1 MNQITPRAGASAT
14 PVSKMP
20 LRQVPDVRTM
30 LVNDMAKQQLQ
41 AVAAKHMNP
50 ERMMRLMANALRVTP
65 KLGECNPLSLLGA
78 MMQCASLGLEPNT
91 VLGHAYLIP
100 FEKRGKDARGKW
112 IVQETNVQLI
122 IGYKGYIDLARR
134 SGHITSIAA
143 GIHYSD
149 DEDTGGLWEYEEGT
163 ESRLRHRPGH
173 QEGEKLHAYA
183 IAKFRDG
190 GHAYVV
196 MPWHKIMKI
205 RDGSQ
210 GWQAA
215 VRSAEQYK
223 KPVNSPW
230 ATHEDEMAQKTAIRA
245 LAKYLPLST
254 EFRDGLESDGARQ
267 ADYASFAMNP
277 VAGLEAQPEYDLDG
291 SVDDTGGDQ
300 FDPET
305 GEVGGDPVI
314 EDQRAAQT
322 TVEPAPEKAPV
333 ERQGRGQARNS
344 RSRAADPEPQ
354 SGLNLGAPSLSERIK
369 MLDDSI
375 KDMLSEGAPLDEVLE
390 MFEAQLDS
398 IKAEDADEHAAMID
412 EYEKIA
418 ADRG

>member
-1 MNQITPRAGASAT
+1 MNQIAPRQGESKLPAS
-14 PVSKMP
+14 KIP
-20 LRQVPDVRTM
+20 LRQVPDVKTM
-30 LVNDMAKQQLQ
+30 LVNDQARQQLQ
-41 AVAAKHMNP
+41 AVAARHMNP
-50 ERMMRLMANALRVTP
+50 ERMMRLMANAMRANP

-100 FEKRGKDARGKW
+100 FEESRWNPNTRQREKLG
-112 IVQETNVQLI
+112 VNVQLI

-149 DEDTGGLWEYEEGT
+149 DETTGGLWEYEEGT
-163 ESRLRHRPGH
+163 ESRLRHRPGY

-183 IAKFRDG
+183 IAKFTDG

-196 MPWHKIMKI
+196 LPWHKVMKI

-215 VRSAEQYK
+215 VKTAEKYK

-245 LAKYLPLST
+245 LAKFLPLST
-254 EFRDGLESDGARQ
+254 EFRDGLESDGARN
-267 ADYASFAMNP
+267 ADYAAFAMNP
-277 VAGLEAQPEYDLDG
+277 VAGLDATP
-291 SVDDTGGDQ
+291 DDDSGYIDH
-300 FDPET
+300 DPET

-322 TVEPAPEKAPV
+322 TIEQEPARDPAP
-333 ERQGRGQARNS
+333 RQ
-344 RSRAADPEPQ
+344 SRAKAEEKPAPRQSRARADDQ
-354 SGLNLGAPSLSERIK
+354 AGMDLRAPSLSERIK

-375 KDMLSEGAPLDEVLE
+375 RDMLAENAPLSEVLE
-390 MFEAQLDS
+390 MFEPQLDA
-398 IKAEDADEHAAMID
+398 IKAEDASEHAAMID
-412 EYEKIA
+412 AYEKIA
-418 ADRG
+418 ADRA

>member
-1 MNQITPRAGASAT
+1 MNQIAPRQGET
-14 PVSKMP
+14 KVPVAKLP
-20 LRQVPDVRTM
+20 LRQVTKVQEM

-50 ERMMRLMANALRVTP
+50 ERMMRLMANALRSNP

-100 FEKRGKDARGKW
+100 FEESRWNPQTRQREKMG
-112 IVQETNVQLI
+112 VNVQLI

-149 DEDTGGLWEYEEGT
+149 DETTGGLWEYEEGT
-163 ESRLRHRPGH
+163 ESRLRHRPGI

-183 IAKFRDG
+183 IAKFTDG

-196 MPWHKIMKI
+196 LPWHKVMKI

-215 VRSAEQYK
+215 VKTAEKYK
-223 KPVNSPW
+223 KPINSPW

-245 LAKYLPLST
+245 LSKFLPLST
-254 EFRDGLESDGARQ
+254 EFRDGLESDGARH
-267 ADYASFAMNP
+267 ADYATFAMNP
-277 VAGLEAQPEYDLDG
+277 VAGLEATPDYDLEG
-291 SVDDTGGDQ
+291 SS

-305 GEVGGDPVI
+305 GEVGGDHLI

-322 TVEPAPEKAPV
+322 TIEQGPEREPAPRQTRAKVEDKPAP
-333 ERQGRGQARNS
+333 RQTRA
-344 RSRAADPEPQ
+344 RAAEPDQ
-354 SGLNLGAPSLSERIK
+354 RGMDLGAPSLSERIK
-369 MLDDSI
+369 MLDGSI
-375 KDMLSEGAPLDEVLE
+375 KDMLAEQTPLDEVLE
-390 MFEAQLDS
+390 MFEAQLEA
-398 IKAEDADEHAAMID
+398 IKAEDADKHAAMIED
-412 EYEKIA
+412 YEKIA
-418 ADRG
+418 AART